1 MLGFTDWPC
10 FAPAFD
16 CPAAGTKDRN
26 RVIIEHSLSKAQAAD
41 MKKAARKKKQGFSQ
55 ARYLERSKERKKE
68 WKSSLFQA
76 RELGVVAKRKR
87 GGNHAHLLEASAL
100 GAPGSNGETGKSV
113 TNDGADL

>member
-1 MLGFTDWPC
+1 MMLGFTDWPC

-55 ARYLERSKERKKE
+55 ARYAEKK
-68 WKSSLFQA
+68 KGMKGK
-76 RELGVVAKRKR
+76 LGGCPRTIKLDTSDRHLDHV
-87 GGNHAHLLEASAL
+87 HLLEL
-100 GAPGSNGETGKSV
+100 
-113 TNDGADL
+113 DGADL

>member
-1 MLGFTDWPC
+1 MMLGFTDWPC

-55 ARYLERSKERKKE
+55 ARYLDRLKKM
-68 WKSSLFQA
+68 K
-76 RELGVVAKRKR
+76 GDDDDV
-87 GGNHAHLLEASAL
+87 GNHVHLL
-100 GAPGSNGETGKSV
+100 GKKK
-113 TNDGADL
+113 ADL